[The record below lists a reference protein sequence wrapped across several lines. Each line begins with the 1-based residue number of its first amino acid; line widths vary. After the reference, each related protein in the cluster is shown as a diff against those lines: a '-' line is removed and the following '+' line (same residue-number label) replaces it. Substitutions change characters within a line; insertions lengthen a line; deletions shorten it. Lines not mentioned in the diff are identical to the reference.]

1 MHSDLFS
8 VVGAGSLGASLCR
21 ALVEKG
27 FQLDQL
33 IARNEAVGHA
43 LLVQLKGGRLSTRP
57 VWENLQPQTIF
68 IAVPDD
74 QIEGVAERIAA
85 EHGAAKH
92 GAAKQGGKD
101 RASFKGITFLHTSG
115 VHNRFALRALAE
127 RGASVGSFHPLQTF
141 LGSETASTFQ
151 GITIG
156 IEGDEKALEVAN
168 SFVNALAAQS
178 VTVPS
183 SKKTLYHAAAV
194 LAGNAA
200 ITLMAISEEVW
211 TQALGSQMSFR
222 EAMAPLVRASV
233 ENALIHTPA
242 KGLTGPVSRG
252 DVHSIERHLQA
263 FSDNIPQLT
272 AFYSVLTTETVHLA
286 TRSGKISTEKAVELL
301 DLIHDHL
308 SRLGIQD

>member
-33 IARNEAVGHA
+33 ISRNEAVGHA

-74 QIEGVAERIAA
+74 QIECVAERIAA
-85 EHGAAKH
+85 EHGAAE
-92 GAAKQGGKD
+92 QDGKD

-115 VHNRFALRALAE
+115 VHNRFALRVLAE

-156 IEGDEKALEVAN
+156 IEGDDKALEVAN

-200 ITLMAISEEVW
+200 TTLMAISEEVW

-286 TRSGKISTEKAVELL
+286 TRSGKISPEKAVELL
-301 DLIHDHL
+301 DIIHDHL